1 MDYQNQIM
9 KAFVFPLLLIIS
21 SACFSQSKEFLYY
34 FDKDLNMA
42 DEAHAVFY
50 GTGAYENGLLKLMLY
65 NNKDRHLIMIEHFTD
80 STLQLSEGLFASY
93 YSNRNKESEGNYTK
107 GKQDGWW
114 ER

>member
-1 MDYQNQIM
+1 M
-9 KAFVFPLLLIIS
+9 KIIFAAMLLTIS
-21 SACFSQSKEFLYY
+21 PACFSQSKEFLYY

-65 NNKDRHLIMIEHFTD
+65 NNKDRHLIMIEHFGD
-80 STLQLSEGLFASY
+80 STLQLSEGLFSSY

-107 GKQDGWW
+107 GKLDG
-114 ER
+114 

>member
-1 MDYQNQIM
+1 M

-34 FDKDLNMA
+34 FDKDLNMS

-65 NNKDRHLIMIEHFTD
+65 NNKDRHLIMIEHFAD
-80 STLQLSEGLFASY
+80 STLRVTDGLFSSFNAMMSGY
-93 YSNRNKESEGNYTK
+93 NGCAEPGWYRTVT
-107 GKQDGWW
+107 DG
-114 ER
+114 